1 MCKGKRRRKCYPSN
15 QHVCPHGR
23 WEMCLPLHNHRST
36 VLVSCS
42 VVCNADSADCCCL
55 CWMLEHFVSRM
66 DNSGLTNELQ
76 EETDHPSDQQ
86 EKREKEKNVIKRN
99 FCVSSGF
106 VPSCG
111 QVSLYIYIQKTRR
124 VQEYYSLRGHTN
136 QSKEYDSRGTHVKT
150 PAASHGI
157 IFGHREK
164 ERARLF
170 HFLLLIRLLCSW
182 MLLLCACTNL
192 DCACGKKKR
201 VRKKSPFPN
210 IRILYVDTYIHTV
223 CVCV

>member
-1 MCKGKRRRKCYPSN
+1 
-15 QHVCPHGR
+15 
-23 WEMCLPLHNHRST
+23 MCLPLHNHRST

-111 QVSLYIYIQKTRR
+111 QVSLYIYIYRKRGEYKNTIVCEVTQINRR
-124 VQEYYSLRGHTN
+124 NT
-136 QSKEYDSRGTHVKT
+136 
-150 PAASHGI
+150 
-157 IFGHREK
+157 
-164 ERARLF
+164 
-170 HFLLLIRLLCSW
+170 
-182 MLLLCACTNL
+182 
-192 DCACGKKKR
+192 
-201 VRKKSPFPN
+201 
-210 IRILYVDTYIHTV
+210 IHAGPM
-223 CVCV
+223 

>member
-1 MCKGKRRRKCYPSN
+1 
-15 QHVCPHGR
+15 
-23 WEMCLPLHNHRST
+23 MCLPLHNHRST

-86 EKREKEKNVIKRN
+86 EKREKREKRYKKKLLRFQWIR
-99 FCVSSGF
+99 SLLWA
-106 VPSCG
+106 G
-111 QVSLYIYIQKTRR
+111 QFIYIYIQKTRR

-223 CVCV
+223 CVCVCV